1 MRDDAGKSVCHLLIL
16 PLPLPFRLGIVFRQV
31 NEVSVGGEDRSNV
44 LDPRPVFADGWV
56 GNLELFQLRLEG
68 DADAHSLGPL
78 KLKSLDAGGTFTGI
92 AATYNGLDMVGDT
105 IVPEAFKQ
113 AIAQQGADYP
123 LLFAHDQSQPLGVG
137 KISDST
143 SGLVVTGSLVLADP
157 NAVRAQ
163 AHMRAG
169 SIKGLS
175 IGYTVPDGK
184 SEIQRDGT
192 RVLKEIKLHEISLVA
207 VPADPGAMV
216 TSVKDAAGVLA
227 NVKVEDLQAEDR
239 AVLLAAM
246 KRLLGKDLGCMCDCP
261 ECLAGNCAACSNA
274 DCTDPNCEGSQAQAE
289 TLSALRALAAEL
301 RAA

>member
-1 MRDDAGKSVCHLLIL
+1 
-16 PLPLPFRLGIVFRQV
+16 
-31 NEVSVGGEDRSNV
+31 
-44 LDPRPVFADGWV
+44 
-56 GNLELFQLRLEG
+56 
-68 DADAHSLGPL
+68 
-78 KLKSLDAGGTFTGI
+78 
-92 AATYNGLDMVGDT
+92 VGDT
-105 IVPEAFKQ
+105 IVPGAFNQ
-113 AIAQQGADYP
+113 AIAQQGAGYP

-143 SGLVVTGSLVLADP
+143 SGLIVTGSLVLADP

-192 RVLKEIKLHEISLVA
+192 RVLKEVRLHEISLVA
-207 VPADPGAMV
+207 VPADPGAQV
-216 TSVKDAAGVLA
+216 TSVKAAAKSLA
-227 NVKVEDLQAEDR
+227 NVKIESLSAGDR
-239 AVLLAAM
+239 AVLMAAL

-261 ECLAGNCAACSNA
+261 QCLAESCADCSNPECI
-274 DCTDPNCEGSQAQAE
+274 DQNCEGSQAQAE
-289 TLSALRALAAEL
+289 TLSALRSLAAEL